1 MMRALFF
8 LIFIS
13 NNSFSQIKDSHI
25 PVRHINKTIKE
36 VIYENHFIEDRE
48 IYKVEM
54 QIKKNAKNTDEL
66 SNAYYCLAD
75 VLLKQANY
83 SDAVFMFKKV
93 DSLTILTN
101 NDGDRIMANMFLAA
115 TYNKLMLVKQSEE
128 RFAIAEKLIK
138 KLNIPDATM
147 QLIDQQSSLLEENL
161 KWCEALP
168 VKKSL
173 VDYFENKKEERYKI
187 NLAIIYS
194 QLAYIALKCDNNLAK
209 AKMYLLKYEEI
220 FSHYTEEKN
229 NLLPQYYIDKGIVSA
244 EENEMKKA
252 KYWFDLAYQTAE
264 SRKLETLR
272 LRCMEQQ
279 IKYGF
284 LDNTSKKAYLEAYLL
299 KKNELKK
306 HAEKV
311 IAYEQNLLLNKEQE
325 KTRKY
330 ALYIVIV
337 AIIFLFTIV
346 FYHRTKQNRLK
357 KRFEQIISNIR
368 QEKEARKNNAIFTE
382 NESLDGNKNHTVQS
396 DYKTIMSE
404 EKEKELLQKIEEF
417 EKTELFTDEKFTM
430 AKYALALESN
440 AKYINYV
447 LQKYKGHTFSDYL
460 NELRIKFIVNKL
472 IEKPEYLNYKIS
484 YLAKISGFTSH
495 SRFTYIFKK
504 VQNISPSEFISQLN
518 RQNKNGK

>member
-1 MMRALFF
+1 MRALFF

-13 NNSFSQIKDSHI
+13 NNSFSQIKDSHV

-272 LRCMEQQ
+272 LRCMEEQ

-337 AIIFLFTIV
+337 AIIFCLLLYF
-346 FYHRTKQNRLK
+346 
-357 KRFEQIISNIR
+357 II
-368 QEKEARKNNAIFTE
+368 E
-382 NESLDGNKNHTVQS
+382 LNK
-396 DYKTIMSE
+396 
-404 EKEKELLQKIEEF
+404 
-417 EKTELFTDEKFTM
+417 TD
-430 AKYALALESN
+430 
-440 AKYINYV
+440 
-447 LQKYKGHTFSDYL
+447 
-460 NELRIKFIVNKL
+460 
-472 IEKPEYLNYKIS
+472 
-484 YLAKISGFTSH
+484 
-495 SRFTYIFKK
+495 
-504 VQNISPSEFISQLN
+504 
-518 RQNKNGK
+518 